1 MPDLSY
7 RVVAVSAAARG
18 LTPLLHF
25 RLAITNDPADETIHA
40 VILQAQIQIQ
50 SSQRSYSPQEKR
62 KLADLFGS
70 PERWGQT
77 LRNKLWAHSTV
88 SVGEFAGSTE
98 TILPVPCTY
107 DLNVAATKYFN
118 ALDGGNIPLLFL
130 FSGTVFYAA
139 ADRHLQVE
147 RISWNKEC
155 VFQMPVSVWQEMM
168 DQHYP
173 NSAWIYLHRDVF
185 QRLLE
190 YKREQGLPTWEAT
203 LERLLPELQS
213 SDAPDHECFA
223 CRSDSQF
230 RPLRRLHSL
239 SLPSVD
245 QESHSVYVWAR
256 LPRSFQHQPERCGAV
271 HHANRMSGA
280 IKRRARP

>member
-1 MPDLSY
+1 MPDLTY
-7 RVVAVSAAARG
+7 HVTGVNAVARG

-25 RLAITNDPADETIHA
+25 RLTITNVPAEETIHA

-50 SSQRSYSPQEKR
+50 SGQRSYSPREKL

-77 LRNKLWAHSTV
+77 LRNKLWAHATV
-88 SVGEFAGSTE
+88 SVGEFAGSVE

-107 DLNVAATKYFN
+107 DLNVAATKYFS
-118 ALDGGNIPLLFL
+118 ALDAGNVSLLFL

-139 ADRHLQVE
+139 IDGHLQVE

-155 VFQMPVSVWQEMM
+155 VFQMPVSVWQGMM

-185 QRLLE
+185 QRLLDF
-190 YKREQGLPTWEAT
+190 KRDQGLPTWEAA

-213 SDAPDHECFA
+213 SD
-223 CRSDSQF
+223 
-230 RPLRRLHSL
+230 
-239 SLPSVD
+239 
-245 QESHSVYVWAR
+245 
-256 LPRSFQHQPERCGAV
+256 PRS
-271 HHANRMSGA
+271 
-280 IKRRARP
+280 

>member
-7 RVVAVSAAARG
+7 RVIAVSAAARG

-88 SVGEFAGSTE
+88 SVGEFTGSTE
-98 TILPVPCTY
+98 AILPVPSTY

-139 ADRHLQVE
+139 ADRRLQVE

-213 SDAPDHECFA
+213 SEA
-223 CRSDSQF
+223 
-230 RPLRRLHSL
+230 
-239 SLPSVD
+239 
-245 QESHSVYVWAR
+245 
-256 LPRSFQHQPERCGAV
+256 PRS
-271 HHANRMSGA
+271 
-280 IKRRARP
+280 